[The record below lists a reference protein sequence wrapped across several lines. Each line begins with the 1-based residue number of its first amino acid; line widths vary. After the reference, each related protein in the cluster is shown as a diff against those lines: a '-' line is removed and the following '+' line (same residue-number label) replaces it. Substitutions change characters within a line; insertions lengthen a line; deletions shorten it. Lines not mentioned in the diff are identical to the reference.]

1 MTCGRFP
8 HSEIPGSILVL
19 RSPRLIAESYVLH
32 RYWLSRHPLL
42 VPLLTFLCIDLTSN
56 RCSIATYVVYNFYSF
71 LLCKQERNFC
81 IHSKKKINFL
91 FTHEFEISSLSQ
103 IVNWKSVAIVLIR
116 PLNQRKQPR
125 SCFPT
130 FLTEETIVSCLTVPY
145 YIAPKIQM
153 QDFFWRFFKDFSVL

>member
-56 RCSIATYVVYNFYSF
+56 RCSIAIYVVYNFYSF
-71 LLCKQERNFC
+71 LLCKQERKIC
-81 IHSKKKINFL
+81 IYSKKKMNFL
-91 FTHEFEISSLSQ
+91 FTRKIDFSSLSQ
-103 IVNWKSVAIVLIR
+103 IVNWKFKCKVSSR
-116 PLNQRKQPR
+116 PLLCLGQRKLPR
-125 SCFPT
+125 ISFPT
-130 FLTEETIVSCLTVPY
+130 FLTEETSVSCLTVPY
-145 YIAPKIQM
+145 YIASILKT
-153 QDFFWRFFKDFSVL
+153 QDFFSRFLLNF